1 MFIPYTRTMF
11 RNYTVYDLYPDLM
24 RYRPVFAKPPVSFF
38 MYAPDRSISISYI
51 LDEIVK
57 NEQHKTLRPA
67 EYIPENT
74 NTTTPLPY
82 ASDETTY
89 MIDVA
94 QWTQNA
100 LLEFLAN
107 RVSLVNVLDVF
118 SGGAGVATHNL
129 YILLNIQELSKDA
142 LHILSTHIEKN
153 THSSRF
159 WMVSRRD
166 VPKMRG
172 LLTTVRVS
180 TPPRAVFKR
189 LVADISRIPF
199 ECVVDKIVEICDGD
213 YHRAVFI
220 SDIFKCGEYAVL
232 NRCEFHDEFARILRS
247 NDLQAI
253 RDICYDLLEKASLT
267 DILYDFLEYVR
278 GSVPTVY
285 HDVVRSVSELQACER
300 NVSKNIY
307 LLETVFYEYRSA
319 LETATSEG
327 QTGVFCGVP

>member
-1 MFIPYTRTMF
+1 MF
-11 RNYTVYDLYPDLM
+11 RNYTLYDLYPDLV

-38 MYAPDRSISISYI
+38 MYAPHRSISISYI

-57 NEQHKTLRPA
+57 IDQHKTLRQN
-67 EYIPENT
+67 EYVPETT

-89 MIDVA
+89 MIDVS
-94 QWTQNA
+94 QWTQSA

-107 RVSLVNVLDVF
+107 RVSLLNVLDVF
-118 SGGAGVATHNL
+118 SGGTGVATHNL
-129 YILLNIQELSKDA
+129 YILLNIQELSKEA
-142 LHILSTHIEKN
+142 LHVLTTHVEKN

-189 LVADISRIPF
+189 IIADISRIQF
-199 ECVVDKIVEICDGD
+199 ECVVDKIVEMCDGD

-220 SDIFKCGEYAVL
+220 SDIFKCGEYGVL

-247 NDLQAI
+247 DSLQLI
-253 RDICYDLLEKASLT
+253 RDTCYDLLEKASLT

-278 GSVPTVY
+278 DLIPQAY
-285 HDVVRSVSELQACER
+285 RDVVRSVTELQACER

-307 LLETVFYEYRSA
+307 LLETVFYEYRCA
-319 LETATSEG
+319 LQAT
-327 QTGVFCGVP
+327 T